1 MHVESLSKTL
11 DSTCIPIAL
20 PVNFIKRHLPS
31 IHFVY
36 APQFDA
42 TAEHI
47 TDINSALTIT
57 GWRSADELD
66 SMSTENKRNTLIV
79 ELLYH
84 SSLNT
89 QQLQAK
95 QNTGSLHSLTGMTAI
110 FYFLYTNNIRSI
122 HDLRSMS
129 DHDQRH
135 ALIVD
140 LQNKLNKDVSELQGM
155 SDRQLVVSG
164 ADFYRKVSKTIFGI
178 AKCLVRQAPH
188 IIG

>member
-1 MHVESLSKTL
+1 MFKLIVMKIITILRNYFCLTG
-11 DSTCIPIAL
+11 PM
-20 PVNFIKRHLPS
+20 VNKKLG
-31 IHFVY
+31 
-36 APQFDA
+36 
-42 TAEHI
+42 
-47 TDINSALTIT
+47 SAK
-57 GWRSADELD
+57 ELD

-122 HDLRSMS
+122 HELRSMS

-135 ALIVD
+135 ALIMD

-155 SDRQLVVSG
+155 SDHQLVVSG
-164 ADFYRKVSKTIFGI
+164 ADFYRKVSKT
-178 AKCLVRQAPH
+178 
-188 IIG
+188 